1 MKMKSERE
9 IQERLAST
17 NDAFVIETLRWVLDS
32 DCMMCAHPKKRE
44 FELALHN
51 QEYGAGYLEV
61 KYNWPEGTVMNHMDN
76 HINYDIEEATH
87 IETARSQSID
97 TLDAAEDIVN
107 RIRGYLDELE
117 EQKEIV
123 GMNSEFVADAA
134 KLIGQ
139 ANNSLKLIGH
149 LKKEIGVDSQLLLA
163 QAQMNDMSRLLVD
176 VLGQHPELLDQVELR
191 MAALKEPILI
201 QDADFT
207 AVEHL

>member
-1 MKMKSERE
+1 MKSERE

>member
-1 MKMKSERE
+1 MKSERE

-17 NDAFVIETLRWVLDS
+17 SDAFVIDVLRWVLDT
-32 DCMMCAHPKKRE
+32 DCLMCDHPRRRE
-44 FELALHN
+44 FELDVHA
-51 QEYGAGYLEV
+51 QEYGPEFLEI
-61 KYNWPEGTVMNHMDN
+61 KYNWPENTVMNHMDN
-76 HINYDIEEATH
+76 HVNYDIEEASH
-87 IETARSQSID
+87 IESARSQSID

-163 QAQMNDMSRLLVD
+163 QAQINDMSRLLVD
-176 VLGQHPELLDQVELR
+176 VLGEHPQLLDQVELR
-191 MAALKEPILI
+191 MAALREPIHV
-201 QDADFT
+201 QDVDYT
-207 AVEHL
+207 VIE